1 MVEPSGPD
9 NVADGAVSKGFD
21 DSRAGYMA
29 AKSLFP
35 HGTALEFLD
44 KNGVEI
50 MRAMP
55 VASVHANTVR
65 GVAEACVTR
74 HTSHVTRHTSHVT
87 RHTSHVTRH
96 TSHVTS
102 ESVT

>member
-1 MVEPSGPD
+1 MFEPSGPD
-9 NVADGAVSKGFD
+9 SDNNADGAASKGFD
-21 DSRAGYMA
+21 DSMAGYMA

-55 VASVHANTVR
+55 MASVHANTVR

-74 HTSHVTRHTSHVT
+74 HTSQAIRSSHASKVT
-87 RHTSHVTRH
+87 
-96 TSHVTS
+96 
-102 ESVT
+102 